1 MSKSTRFLANGYP
14 MRICKLTLPLL
25 LTLLLGACSVI
36 DGKPTTP
43 PPPIAGHAQE
53 LRRNQTEGLTKMW
66 NISAN
71 VYGSPMNVQE
81 VIQQRADAA
90 GARYYYIVLLQDS
103 RVPGQWYCV
112 ATLYR

>member
-1 MSKSTRFLANGYP
+1 MK
-14 MRICKLTLPLL
+14 IDKLTLALLLPLL
-25 LTLLLGACSVI
+25 LSACSVMES
-36 DGKPTTP
+36 KPFPP

-53 LRRNQTEGLTKMW
+53 LRRDQNEGLTKMW
-66 NISAN
+66 NITAS

-90 GARYYYIVLLQDS
+90 GARYYYIVMLQETS
-103 RVPGQWYCV
+103 VPGQWYSV

>member
-1 MSKSTRFLANGYP
+1 MK
-14 MRICKLTLPLL
+14 IDKLTLALLLPLL
-25 LTLLLGACSVI
+25 LSACSVME
-36 DGKPTTP
+36 GNPFP

-53 LRRNQTEGLTKMW
+53 LRRDQTEGLSKMW
-66 NISAN
+66 NITAS

-90 GARYYYIVLLQDS
+90 GARYYYIVMLQETS
-103 RVPGQWYCV
+103 VPGQWYSV

>member
-1 MSKSTRFLANGYP
+1 MKT
-14 MRICKLTLPLL
+14 CKLTLTLL
-25 LTLLLGACSVI
+25 LTLLLGACSVM
-36 DGKPTTP
+36 DGKPM

-53 LRRNQTEGLTKMW
+53 VRRNQTEGLSKMW
-66 NISAN
+66 NISAS

-90 GARYYYIVLLQDS
+90 GARYYYIVMLQETG
-103 RVPGQWYCV
+103 VPGQWYSV

>member
-1 MSKSTRFLANGYP
+1 MK
-14 MRICKLTLPLL
+14 IDKLTLALLLPLL
-25 LTLLLGACSVI
+25 LSACSVME
-36 DGKPTTP
+36 GKPF

-53 LRRNQTEGLTKMW
+53 LRRDQTEGLSKMW
-66 NISAN
+66 NITAS

-90 GARYYYIVLLQDS
+90 GARYYYIVMLQETS
-103 RVPGQWYCV
+103 VPGQWYSV